1 MLAGVSGHGNS
12 RINGLSEAPVNGI
25 VRARQ
30 NVATQ
35 PPVNGIVKTGPSFVM
50 QVSTLKNKD
59 NAKE

>member
-1 MLAGVSGHGNS
+1 M
-12 RINGLSEAPVNGI
+12 NGI